1 MAIKTEQSSQA
12 LLWVYP
18 KEDANLIK
26 SFVADFNIHPVMAQS
41 LISRGY
47 RKKQDVHQ
55 FLYAKLLYLHSPNLL
70 QDIDK
75 AVERIYKALK
85 EQEKI
90 IVVGDNDVDGMTGTV
105 LLIDFLRTL
114 GVKAYYYIPH
124 RSLNRDEIL
133 EDACKYATEKGCT
146 LLITV
151 DCGVIESPTTTL
163 FAERGIDLIITDH
176 HEPTEKIANCV
187 ATLNPKLFNSTYP
200 NRDLT
205 GVGVAFKL
213 AHALMNHLVDIGDV
227 QADLIDLKRY
237 LDLVALGTI
246 ADMGAL
252 KGENRI
258 LVKYGLQ
265 HLKKT
270 HRIGLLKLI
279 HVSEVNPEELTTID
293 VATKI
298 APRLNSLGRIGDP
311 LKGVELLLLRDV
323 LEAES
328 LAKELDV
335 MNHERQKIERRDSND
350 LELYLHVHP
359 EVFNE
364 KAIFLSSTTWHP
376 GIIAI
381 LTARLTK
388 QYNRPTVI
396 ITKDGEVAKG
406 SIRTISEFPILSTL
420 KENSNL
426 LLSYGG
432 HDYAAG
438 FTIEPEHIPTFKE
451 NFIKSVNTKLKTQDI
466 YPKLRLD
473 AKVSFKDLTFEFLES
488 LSLLEPYGIENP
500 KVILYAIAKQV
511 LPPKVLGKKNLKF
524 SLEEEGRFLEGI
536 GFNMAHLKHDLL
548 RKDLSL
554 MIAFTP
560 QVNVYLNK
568 SSIQL
573 QIIDF
578 KIIADPQTDVSKT
591 HAPLS
596 GSMSEP

>member
-1 MAIKTEQSSQA
+1 MTAKQEISSQN
-12 LLWVYP
+12 LLWVFP
-18 KEDANLIK
+18 KEDPNLCK
-26 SFVADFNIHPVMAQS
+26 SLVSDFNIHPVMAQT

-55 FLYAKLLYLHSPNLL
+55 FLYAKLLYLHHPNLL
-70 QDIDK
+70 LDIDK
-75 AVERIYKALK
+75 AVNRIYKAVKSK
-85 EQEKI
+85 ERI
-90 IVVGDNDVDGMTGTV
+90 IVVGDNDVDGMSGTA
-105 LLIDFLRTL
+105 LLVDFLRTL

-124 RSLNRDEIL
+124 RSLSRDEIL
-133 EDACKYATEKGCT
+133 KDACSYAEKESCT

-151 DCGVIESPTTTL
+151 DCGIMEGPETKQL
-163 FAERGIDLIITDH
+163 AEKNIDLIITDH
-176 HEPTEKIANCV
+176 HEPTEKIANCI

-213 AHALMNHLVDIGDV
+213 AHALINHLVDIGDV

-252 KGENRI
+252 TGENRI

-279 HVSEVNPEELTTID
+279 HVSEVNPEEITTID
-293 VATKI
+293 VASKI

-323 LEAES
+323 QEAES
-328 LAKELDV
+328 LAKELDL
-335 MNHERQKIERRDSND
+335 MNLERQKIERRDSED
-350 LELYLHVHP
+350 LEKHLNHHP
-359 EVFNE
+359 EILDN
-364 KAIFLSSTTWHP
+364 KAIFLNSDTWHP

-381 LTARLTK
+381 LSARLSK

-396 ITKDGEVAKG
+396 VTSDDSVGKG
-406 SIRTISEFPILSTL
+406 SIRTITEFPVLSTL
-420 KENSNL
+420 KENANL

-438 FTIEPEHIPTFKE
+438 FTIDTRNIEIFKE
-451 NFIKSVNTKLKTQDI
+451 KFIKSANAKLKERDI
-466 YPKLRLD
+466 CPKLRID
-473 AKVSFKDLTFEFLES
+473 AQVSFKDLSFEFLES
-488 LSLLEPYGIENP
+488 LSLLEPYGMENP
-500 KVILYAIAKQV
+500 KVILYTVAKQV
-511 LPPKVLGKKNLKF
+511 LPPKIIGKKNLKL
-524 SLEEEGRFLEGI
+524 SLEENDRFLEGI
-536 GFNMAHLKHDLL
+536 GFNMAG
-548 RKDLSL
+548 RKNSLMKKNLNL

-578 KIIADPQTDVSKT
+578 KILESDCENAEIEAL
-591 HAPLS
+591 A
-596 GSMSEP
+596 E

>member
-1 MAIKTEQSSQA
+1 MTLKQEQPSPC
-12 LLWVYP
+12 LLWVFP
-18 KEDANLIK
+18 KEETNLIK
-26 SFVADFNIHPVMAQS
+26 SFVSEFNINHVMAQV

-55 FLYAKLLYLHSPNLL
+55 FLYAKLLYLHPPNLL
-70 QDIDK
+70 FDIEK
-75 AVERIYKALK
+75 AVARIYTALK
-85 EQEKI
+85 AKEKI
-90 IVVGDNDVDGMTGTV
+90 IVVGDNDVDGMTGTA
-105 LLIDFLRTL
+105 LLVDFLRTL

-124 RSLNRDEIL
+124 GSLSRDEIL
-133 EDACKYATEKGCT
+133 SDACNYAENKGCT

-151 DCGVIESPTTTL
+151 DCGVTEGPQTKQL
-163 FAERGIDLIITDH
+163 AEKNIDLIITDH
-176 HEPTEKIANCV
+176 HEPTEKIANCI

-213 AHALMNHLVDIGDV
+213 AHALINHLVIIGDV

-252 KGENRI
+252 TGENRI

-270 HRIGLLKLI
+270 QRIGLLKLI
-279 HVSEVNPEELTTID
+279 HVSEVNPEEITTID
-293 VATKI
+293 VASRI

-323 LEAES
+323 QEAES

-335 MNHERQKIERRDSND
+335 MNQERQKIERRDSED
-350 LELYLHVHP
+350 LENYLSKHP
-359 EVFNE
+359 EILSN
-364 KAIFLSSTTWHP
+364 KAIFLSSKTWHP

-381 LTARLTK
+381 LSARLSK
-388 QYNRPTVI
+388 LYNRPTVI
-396 ITKDGEVAKG
+396 VAADNNVGKG
-406 SIRTISEFPILSTL
+406 SIRTITEFPVLSTL
-420 KENSNL
+420 KENADL

-438 FTIEPEHIPTFKE
+438 FTIDPKNIPAFQE
-451 NFIKSVNTKLKTQDI
+451 RFIHAVNTKLKERDI
-466 YPKLRLD
+466 CPKLRLD
-473 AKVSFKDLTFEFLES
+473 AEVSFKDLTFEFLES
-488 LSLLEPYGIENP
+488 LSLLEPYGMENP
-500 KVILYAIAKQV
+500 KVILYATAKQV
-511 LPPKVLGKKNLKF
+511 LPPKIIGRKNLKL
-524 SLEEEGRFLEGI
+524 SLEGNDRFLEGI
-536 GFNMAHLKHDLL
+536 GFNMAH
-548 RKDLSL
+548 RKLSL
-554 MIAFTP
+554 MQKDLNLRIAFSP

-568 SSIQL
+568 ASIQL

-578 KIIADPQTDVSKT
+578 QILPEIKPESLET
-591 HAPLS
+591 P
-596 GSMSEP
+596 

>member
-1 MAIKTEQSSQA
+1 MITKQGQSSQN
-12 LLWVYP
+12 LLWVFP
-18 KEDANLIK
+18 KEDTNLIK
-26 SFVADFNIHPVMAQS
+26 SFVSEFNIHHVMAQV

-55 FLYAKLLYLHSPNLL
+55 FLYAKLLYLHPPNLL
-70 QDIDK
+70 LDIDK
-75 AVERIYKALK
+75 AVTRIYAALK
-85 EQEKI
+85 AKERI
-90 IVVGDNDVDGMTGTV
+90 IVVGDNDVDGMTGTA
-105 LLIDFLRTL
+105 LLVDFLRTL

-124 RSLNRDEIL
+124 RSLSRDEIL
-133 EDACKYATEKGCT
+133 SDACDYAVKQGCT

-151 DCGVIESPTTTL
+151 DCGVTEGPQTKKL
-163 FAERGIDLIITDH
+163 AEANVDLIITDH

-213 AHALMNHLVDIGDV
+213 AHALINHLVVIGDL

-252 KGENRI
+252 TGENRI

-279 HVSEVNPEELTTID
+279 HVSEVNPEEITTID
-293 VATKI
+293 VASKI

-323 LEAES
+323 QEAES
-328 LAKELDV
+328 LANELDV
-335 MNHERQKIERRDSND
+335 MNQERQKIERRDSED
-350 LELYLHVHP
+350 LENYLLAHP
-359 EVFNE
+359 EIFDH
-364 KAIFLSSTTWHP
+364 KAIFLSSETWHP

-381 LTARLTK
+381 LTARLSK
-388 QYNRPTVI
+388 LYNRPTVI
-396 ITKDGEVAKG
+396 ITTDDAVGKG
-406 SIRTISEFPILSTL
+406 SIRTITEFPVLSTL
-420 KENSNL
+420 KENADL

-438 FTIEPEHIPTFKE
+438 FTIDSKNIPTFRE
-451 NFIKSVNTKLKTQDI
+451 RFVHSVNTKLKDQDI
-466 YPKLRLD
+466 HPKLRLD
-473 AKVSFKDLTFEFLES
+473 AEVSFKDLTFEFLES
-488 LSLLEPYGIENP
+488 LSLLEPYGMENP
-500 KVILYAIAKQV
+500 KVILYVVAKQV
-511 LPPKVLGKKNLKF
+511 LPPKIIGRKNLKL
-524 SLEEEGRFLEGI
+524 SLEENDRFLEGI
-536 GFNMAHLKHDLL
+536 GFNMGHRKPTLM
-548 RKDLSL
+548 RKDLNL
-554 MIAFTP
+554 RIAFSP

-578 KIIADPQTDVSKT
+578 QILPETEENSHIDPVSKIIQV
-591 HAPLS
+591 
-596 GSMSEP
+596 